1 MYKGE
6 GNRKLPSP
14 FLFTKFPE
22 KEEVICW
29 MVSQVCRSHLYFSFN
44 RAAAFLKTASL
55 RKRTGGSLFYFNL
68 FHHLLLVFFKYR
80 ICYPFQW
87 THVQSPWPFNFQGNG
102 SGGSLMPHFRRTG
115 FFPVVRT
122 GFQPAW
128 EQSEFH
134 QSGKR
139 FHCHFKND
147 RVHQLE

>member
-1 MYKGE
+1 MPGGLNMM
-6 GNRKLPSP
+6 GNDLPTDNKSGVKRV
-14 FLFTKFPE
+14 FLISKD
-22 KEEVICW
+22 
-29 MVSQVCRSHLYFSFN
+29 LYFSFN

-87 THVQSPWPFNFQGNG
+87 THVHSPWPFNFQGNG